1 MTMAGPR
8 LQTARIILG
17 VPVHPVTQDQVL
29 FQIEDWLRSESASA
43 RADLPLRR
51 ICTVNPEYIMTAR
64 RQPLFWAAL
73 CSSDL
78 NVPDGVG
85 VTWALRFVPAGGNA
99 TRVAGADLVPRMAQ
113 LAAARSW
120 RLLLLGAGPGVADR
134 AAAKLRQQCPG
145 LTVRGVQGG
154 TPGARDWPQ
163 IKAELESFQPH
174 LLLVAFGHPQQDIW
188 IEEHRSDLRGMV
200 AMGIG
205 GTLDFLAGEIRR
217 APAWMRRWG
226 LEWLFRLLLQ
236 PRRLGRMSRLPAYA
250 GLVLKQAAQERWK
263 R

>member
-1 MTMAGPR
+1 MTSAGPR
-8 LQTARIILG
+8 LQAARMILG

-29 FQIEDWLRSESASA
+29 FQIESWLRPEPVRESRSV
-43 RADLPLRR
+43 PLRR
-51 ICTVNPEYIMTAR
+51 ICTVNPEFIMTAR
-64 RQPLFWAAL
+64 RQPHFWAAL

-78 NVPDGVG
+78 NVPDGIG
-85 VTWALRFVPAGGNA
+85 VAWALRMAPAGRPA
-99 TRVAGADLVPRMAQ
+99 ARIAGADLVPRIALLASAQ
-113 LAAARSW
+113 NW
-120 RLLLLGAGPGVADR
+120 RLLLLGAGPGIADR

-154 TPGARDWPQ
+154 TPCVQDWPQ

-174 LLLVAFGHPQQDIW
+174 ILLVAFGHPQQDMW
-188 IEEHRSDLRGMV
+188 IEEHRADLPGMV

-217 APAWMRRWG
+217 APEWMQKWG

-236 PRRLGRMSRLPAYA
+236 PRRLGRMIRLPVFA
-250 GLVLKQAAQERWK
+250 GLVLKQVAQDRL
-263 R
+263 RR